1 MHELIFIKVEVKDER
16 AASDEPPI
24 AVYCSSLGSL
34 QSGKSVFFFNVG
46 AWLWRGFVEVDVLT
60 CLLCTMLG
68 YRHLPLHDQQL
79 SQYLFS
85 TLFVNTR
92 IRDKTST

>member
-1 MHELIFIKVEVKDER
+1 MRELLRMSRRLLFIVQVWAVCSQVR
-16 AASDEPPI
+16 AF
-24 AVYCSSLGSL
+24 
-34 QSGKSVFFFNVG
+34 FFFNVG